1 MISCIEGGSRGQC
14 GSKESDHEVITVV
27 ERDDDVAGPKMV
39 TLEKFK
45 RWEVVGLMIY
55 IHI

>member
-45 RWEVVGLMIY
+45 R
-55 IHI
+55 